1 MKKMTFFFLMFIGLV
16 AAQAQDMEAMKYYN
30 LGLSST
36 MTSKKI
42 EYFTEALK
50 LNPALVEAYEKR
62 GLLYYFQERY
72 DAVIQDFERYIELA
86 PAKAED
92 FRMLGLGFLRSRIY
106 YQAIDNF
113 THAIKL
119 KPNCADAYADRAE
132 AYRLIDRYN
141 DAIRDSTKAI
151 EIWADPGTMSDA
163 YRTRAKSYLAIGRK
177 TEAFADNLKVTSLD
191 PKSPR
196 NLGKARPIT
205 TIGAMGLLILNGAV
219 FLFLF
224 ELKPNLLKIGK
235 YRRLNIL
242 SSKLLAPQA
251 ADTVTRERLHPLFAE
266 IPQKRL
272 TTVIAGAGYGKTTF
286 IAQAHNYLNLNTVWY
301 RLEPSDG
308 DFIIFLSYLTA
319 GIQKYFPKFGAETCR
334 WLVKKQN
341 LKQSR
346 EAVLTVFLKELETIA
361 KKDLIIVLDDYHNIQ
376 YSREIKLSL
385 DFLITHF
392 PPEVHLI
399 LISRFDVNLP
409 LSRLRAAR
417 QTVDIREGDLS
428 FTTDEINRLYSQ
440 LFYIFLKQESLEILR
455 QKTEGWVSGLILFYH
470 VLKGKGPV
478 EIEKLLLTLKGS
490 QKLVFSYLEENVY
503 NLLTDGK
510 KEFLIK
516 TSILPRMNAEFC
528 DQLLN
533 IHNSRDI
540 LKDLEENHLFT
551 NSFDDADKWYTY
563 HQLFR
568 DFLQTKLITEL
579 GCKTVIELYKQ
590 AAGLLENFDEDK
602 EAISDYIDAES
613 FSKVWHR
620 LNKSEPKTVGSLK
633 LLPNPNHHKINDA
646 PVDCQNAILKL
657 QTPSLKVYLFGKF
670 RVLQGDQEIYDKK
683 WKSRK
688 AQMIF
693 KYLLYHRQKGYLK
706 KDVLMELLWPE
717 DDPVKTAKRFHVAL
731 ASMRKTLEPE
741 ITRGTPSAYILR
753 SGSSYHIDIGDEGYV
768 DIDNFKKE
776 LKLAKKSKDSEE
788 SIDHLLK
795 AEAIYRGDFL
805 EEDLYV
811 QWCDEE
817 RERFKDQHLQL
828 LEEIIKYY
836 HVKKSYK
843 KCIGYVK
850 KYLSM
855 DKYTEDIYQLLM
867 TYYSQTGN
875 KAMVKRTF
883 EKCKDHIEKE
893 LDCPLSEETEKLY
906 HELIS
911 DTGSTTGP

>member
-1 MKKMTFFFLMFIGLV
+1 MKKLTFFFLMFIGLA
-16 AAQAQDMEAMKYYN
+16 AAQAHDMEAMKYYN
-30 LGLSST
+30 LGLAST
-36 MTSKKI
+36 LTSKKI
-42 EYFTEALK
+42 AYFTEALR

-62 GLLYYFQERY
+62 GLLYYFQEKY
-72 DAVIQDFERYIELA
+72 DAVIQDFQKYIELA
-86 PAKAED
+86 PGKAED

-106 YQAIDNF
+106 NQAIDNF
-113 THAIKL
+113 TRAIKL
-119 KPNCADAYADRAE
+119 KPNCADSYADRAE
-132 AYRLIDRYN
+132 AYRLISRYN

-163 YRTRAKSYLAIGRK
+163 YRTRAKSYLAIGRN
-177 TEAFADNLKVTSLD
+177 TEAFTDNYKVTSLD
-191 PKSPR
+191 PSTRMWGKS
-196 NLGKARPIT
+196 KPISA
-205 TIGAMGLLILNGAV
+205 IGAMSLLILNGAV
-219 FLFLF
+219 FFFLF
-224 ELKPNLLKIGK
+224 ELKPNLLKIGR

-251 ADTVTRERLHPLFAE
+251 ADTVTRERLHLLFAE

-319 GIQKYFPKFGAETCR
+319 GIQKHFPGFGAETCR

-346 EAVLTVFLKELETIA
+346 EAVLTVFLKELENVV
-361 KKDLIIVLDDYHNIQ
+361 KKDLMIVLDDYHTIQ
-376 YSREIKLSL
+376 YSREIKSAL

-399 LISRFDVNLP
+399 FISRFDVNLP

-417 QTVDIREGDLS
+417 KTVDVREGDLA
-428 FTTDEINRLYSQ
+428 FTTGEINRLYSQ

-455 QKTEGWVSGLILFYH
+455 RKTEGWVSGLILFYH
-470 VLKGKGPV
+470 ALKGKGPA

-490 QKLVFSYLEENVY
+490 QKLIFSYLEENVY
-503 NLLTDGK
+503 NLLTDEK

-516 TSILPRMNAEFC
+516 TSILPRVNAEFC
-528 DQLLN
+528 DQLLQ
-533 IHNSRDI
+533 IHHSRDI

-551 NSFDDADKWYTY
+551 SSFDDADKWYTY

-579 GCKTVIELYKQ
+579 GCQAVLELYKQ
-590 AAGLLENFDEDK
+590 AAGLLENFDEDE
-602 EAISDYIDAES
+602 EAISDDLNEAS
-613 FSKVWHR
+613 FLKVWRR
-620 LNKSEPKTVGSLK
+620 LNKNETKTVGSLK
-633 LLPNPNHHKINDA
+633 LLPNLNHHKINDA
-646 PVDCQNAILKL
+646 PVDHQSAIPKL
-657 QTPSLKVYLFGKF
+657 QTLCLKVYLFGKF
-670 RVLQGDQEIYDKK
+670 RVFQGDQEIYDKR
-683 WKSRK
+683 WKSKK

-753 SGSSYHIDIGDEGYV
+753 SGSAYHIDIGDEGYV

-776 LKLAKKSKDSEE
+776 LKLAQKSKDSEE
-788 SIDHLLK
+788 STDHLLK

-817 RERFKDQHLQL
+817 RERFKEEYLQL
-828 LEEIIKYY
+828 LEEITKYY
-836 HVKKSYK
+836 HVKKDYK
-843 KCIGYVK
+843 KCIYYAN
-850 KYLSM
+850 KYLKTDIYAES
-855 DKYTEDIYQLLM
+855 IYQLLM
-867 TYYSQTGN
+867 IYYSRIGN
-875 KAMVKRTF
+875 NAMVNKIF
-883 EKCKDHIEKE
+883 KKCKDNIIKG
-893 LDCPLSEETEKLY
+893 LDCPVSKETEKLY
-906 HELIS
+906 HELTS
-911 DTGSTTGP
+911 DSGSTSGP

>member
-1 MKKMTFFFLMFIGLV
+1 
-16 AAQAQDMEAMKYYN
+16 
-30 LGLSST
+30 
-36 MTSKKI
+36 
-42 EYFTEALK
+42 
-50 LNPALVEAYEKR
+50 
-62 GLLYYFQERY
+62 LLYYFQEKY
-72 DAVIQDFERYIELA
+72 DAVILDFQKYIELA
-86 PAKAED
+86 PGKAED

-106 YQAIDNF
+106 SQAVDNF

-132 AYRLIDRYN
+132 AYRLIDRYH
-141 DAIRDSTKAI
+141 DAIRDSTRAI
-151 EIWADPGTMSDA
+151 EIWADPGTMSEA

-191 PKSPR
+191 PKLPR
-196 NLGKARPIT
+196 MWGKSQPMVPL
-205 TIGAMGLLILNGAV
+205 GAMGLLILNGAV
-219 FLFLF
+219 FFFLF
-224 ELKPNLLKIGK
+224 ELKPNLLRIDRFRKI
-235 YRRLNIL
+235 NIL

-266 IPQKRL
+266 IPQKKL

-286 IAQAHNYLNLNTVWY
+286 IAQAHNHLNLNTVWY

-319 GIQKYFPKFGAETCR
+319 GIQKYSPRFGAETCR

-346 EAVLTVFLKELETIA
+346 ESVLTVFLEELENVV
-361 KKDLIIVLDDYHNIQ
+361 KKDLIIVLDDYHTIQ
-376 YSREIKLSL
+376 YSHEIKLSL

-417 QTVDIREGDLS
+417 KTVDIREGDLA

-455 QKTEGWVSGLILFYH
+455 RKTEGWVSGLILFYH
-470 VLKGKGPV
+470 ALKGKGPA

-490 QKLVFSYLEENVY
+490 QKLIFSYLEENVY
-503 NLLTDGK
+503 NLLTDEK

-516 TSILPRMNAEFC
+516 TSILPRVNAEFC
-528 DQLLN
+528 DQLLH

-540 LKDLEENHLFT
+540 LKDLQENHLFT
-551 NSFDDADKWYTY
+551 SSFDDVDKWYTY

-579 GCKTVIELYKQ
+579 GCKTVLELYKQ

-602 EAISDYIDAES
+602 EVISDYLNEES
-613 FSKVWHR
+613 FSNVWRR
-620 LNKSEPKTVGSLK
+620 LNTNEPKTVGSLK

-646 PVDCQNAILKL
+646 PVDYQDAIPKL

-670 RVLQGDQEIYDKK
+670 RVFQGEQEVPDKR
-683 WKSRK
+683 WKSKK

-753 SGSSYHIDIGDEGYV
+753 SGDAYRIDIRDEGYV
-768 DIDNFKKE
+768 DIDNFKNE
-776 LKLAKKSKDSEE
+776 LKLAKKTKDSEE
-788 SIDHLLK
+788 STDHLLK
-795 AEAIYRGDFL
+795 AEAIYRDNFL

-817 RERFKDQHLQL
+817 RERFKEEYLQL

-850 KYLSM
+850 KYLLM
-855 DKYTEDIYQLLM
+855 DKYAEDIYQLLM

-883 EKCKDHIEKE
+883 KKCKDNIEKK
-893 LDCPLSEETEKLY
+893 LDCPLSKETEKLY

-911 DTGSTTGP
+911 DFGSTSGH